1 MCREKKKEDLMSKID
16 LTCKNRL
23 AKLQPS
29 KKPLN
34 MQKDN
39 AIHDYEPNRTLII
52 LIQTNPVY
60 VSHTK
65 ADDITP
71 VLLDEAPGSQSH
83 L

>member
-1 MCREKKKEDLMSKID
+1 
-16 LTCKNRL
+16 
-23 AKLQPS
+23 
-29 KKPLN
+29 